1 MEKRPYKLAI
11 MGASGVGK
19 TVFLGSYF
27 YANERGMGKKYHIAP
42 LNEKLA
48 AAPGQTESPDEQ
60 ELNSVQVV
68 NELINI
74 LFKGT
79 QIGTHKRVDMSMTVG
94 DRMKVRLFDLPGGF
108 TVDSTRWEDQKI
120 REDLETADGVIF
132 FIPAWDTLHNYAEC
146 RKTSTPFDTAISQY
160 IRNEK
165 AGAKE
170 KKADIPIYFLFTK
183 ADKLQGADKDVTAEQ
198 LLDLWSGLKSA
209 SQTGSQRSFFKKGQ
223 FDKTFLVTSLGTW
236 LDDRTPPKEEE
247 YQPIN
252 VVESM
257 ESLFDDMARARRL
270 RDRNSLLKK
279 AAVAAAAALGIFVL
293 ATGISYSVQKRR
305 WNGAEKAAQLAAA
318 RQNYPEAIKALDDFR
333 AHGAPL
339 GLPLPSFMSPEKD
352 AGAQIEKLRRD
363 YEADSYKGLAGYL
376 QIADAADLPDS
387 HSDSF
392 KQGALAVK
400 EYLTNDRFVTIS
412 PEHYATVKRVEQYYT
427 AGALLNETVNSFDDI
442 QNILNRIDMVPA
454 NWREPLVNRIQMGL
468 HNWIAAVERN
478 AAAKENEASGS
489 SLQELDKTIAQTRAL
504 MNSPW
509 LAEQLRQSLTDQLDT
524 LEGLKNPVLDKIIA
538 AKIATANS
546 LSDPEEAIG
555 FLEEFKAGASLSSTQ
570 NKRLQSAID
579 SQYDAMVKNW
589 ISEKTDA
596 AEMRA
601 HLTQYPGM
609 PETAKSSA
617 YQYMQHL
624 GGVEIG
630 DQLQRISSVEN
641 LGALCSVWDELSEI
655 YLGNSQALQEL
666 QAPLSERFE
675 ALLNNDKHE
684 REGIINGELKK
695 NDFENAK
702 HIIDV
707 YSQNLDDDFLKF
719 SSLCD
724 TSKMKS
730 EAENWK
736 KKILERVAEGEY
748 GFLRSQFHT
757 YETTSPSE
765 ENLRQL
771 SEKLSDFTQRWPKSS
786 QEVDEVRK
794 VIRYLDAIKGGVDA
808 SLTIVS
814 ANVPKSY
821 DWPRGKNDLQIT
833 LSIEKDVVKNAKTSV
848 VDDNNAPVF
857 NFTVK
862 FPWTAD
868 CGPCQLKVEDE
879 DATFNETITKIIIPC
894 SGITGWRKL
903 NGPHTNNGATVLL
916 QVNVSPDCPW

>member
-48 AAPGQTESPDEQ
+48 AAPGQTELPDEQ
-60 ELNSVQVV
+60 ELNSIQVV

-279 AAVAAAAALGIFVL
+279 AAVAAAVALGIFAL
-293 ATGISYSVQKRR
+293 AMGTSYSVQKVR

-339 GLPLPSFMSPEKD
+339 GLPLPSFMSPGKD

-442 QNILNRIDMVPA
+442 QNILNRIDMVPE
-454 NWREPLVNRIQMGL
+454 NWREPLLNLIPAGAAA
-468 HNWIAAVERN
+468 WIAAVDQD
-478 AAAKENEASGS
+478 AAAKEAEAPGSGLREYDRAASQLRALMS
-489 SLQELDKTIAQTRAL
+489 SPHMDDQLREALNAQLGALEKSKSSRADRFISAKIAAAGGMENPEESLRELEELKASITLSDAQKKRLQDAADRQYEALVDRWLSKKTDAERLRGYLRQYPDMPKAAKSRAEGYLQRMGGIRMEDLRQNILFAENMSSLMEKGKEVNGLHTASAQELQELRGAIAQR
-504 MNSPW
+504 
-509 LAEQLRQSLTDQLDT
+509 
-524 LEGLKNPVLDKIIA
+524 
-538 AKIATANS
+538 
-546 LSDPEEAIG
+546 
-555 FLEEFKAGASLSSTQ
+555 F
-570 NKRLQSAID
+570 
-579 SQYDAMVKNW
+579 
-589 ISEKTDA
+589 
-596 AEMRA
+596 
-601 HLTQYPGM
+601 
-609 PETAKSSA
+609 
-617 YQYMQHL
+617 
-624 GGVEIG
+624 
-630 DQLQRISSVEN
+630 
-641 LGALCSVWDELSEI
+641 
-655 YLGNSQALQEL
+655 QEL
-666 QAPLSERFE
+666 LIQMAYH
-675 ALLNNDKHE
+675 AGND
-684 REGIINGELKK
+684 INEKLKK
-695 NDFENAK
+695 NDFFNAK
-702 HIIDV
+702 EHIE
-707 YSQNLDDDFLKF
+707 DFSAQKKRNIENF
-719 SSLCD
+719 SYFCD
-724 TSKMKS
+724 TSA
-730 EAENWK
+730 AENSVAGWEEEWTSKVLKENYDFLRDRFRGYKDSCSSNNLEQFSKELKAFTNRWPGAPHNDEVQQVIDYIGAITNDADARLTVVKARLESGRNWTFGSDLQLKLHVGDQTYPTDFHRFRNEPEYNETFNIRWSAGMKPCRIELINRNAVIKDESLMTITVPCGGIKGWK
-736 KKILERVAEGEY
+736 KLDGP
-748 GFLRSQFHT
+748 HT
-757 YETTSPSE
+757 
-765 ENLRQL
+765 Q
-771 SEKLSDFTQRWPKSS
+771 
-786 QEVDEVRK
+786 
-794 VIRYLDAIKGGVDA
+794 
-808 SLTIVS
+808 
-814 ANVPKSY
+814 SY
-821 DWPRGKNDLQIT
+821 
-833 LSIEKDVVKNAKTSV
+833 A
-848 VDDNNAPVF
+848 
-857 NFTVK
+857 TV
-862 FPWTAD
+862 W
-868 CGPCQLKVEDE
+868 LKVE
-879 DATFNETITKIIIPC
+879 
-894 SGITGWRKL
+894 GI
-903 NGPHTNNGATVLL
+903 
-916 QVNVSPDCPW
+916 PDCPW